1 MRAIEKTVFLFDEL
15 SDAAKEKA
23 REWFR
28 GGIAD
33 DNWWSESVIDHAK
46 HVGALIGFEVD
57 RVYWRG
63 FWSQGDGACWAG
75 SVTYYRGRP
84 SDVARECPQDAE
96 IQRIARAWLDLQ
108 RQNSNQVRGRVSAND
123 RYMRTSVSAYWADDR
138 EEDDDD
144 DGRIAYVEDD
154 ANQIASDFADWIY
167 RSLEKEYDYQMS
179 DECVDETIRANEYE
193 FDEDGKPA

>member
-1 MRAIEKTVFLFDEL
+1 MRVTEKTVYQFDEL
-15 SDAAKEKA
+15 DGAAREKA

-28 GGIAD
+28 ASSAHD
-33 DNWWSESVIDHAK
+33 DWGAESIIDHARRI
-46 HVGALIGFEVD
+46 GALIGFEVD

-108 RQNSNQVRGRVSAND
+108 RRNSNQVRGKVSAND
-123 RYMRTSVSAYWADDR
+123 RYMRTSVDAYC
-138 EEDDDD
+138 
-144 DGRIAYVEDD
+144 DGDE
-154 ANQIASDFADWIY
+154 ANQIVSDFADWIY
-167 RSLEKEYDYQMS
+167 RALESEYDYQMS
-179 DECVDETIRANEYE
+179 DGSVDETIRANEYE

>member
-1 MRAIEKTVFLFDEL
+1 MRVIEKTIYQFDEL

-57 RVYWRG
+57 EVYWRG

-75 SVTYYRGRP
+75 SVTYSTGCAAA
-84 SDVARECPQDAE
+84 VARECPQDSE
-96 IQRIARAWLDLQ
+96 IQRIARAWASLQ
-108 RQNSNQVRGRVSAND
+108 RRNFYQIRGRVSEND
-123 RYMRTSVSAYWADDR
+123 QYMRTSVDAYRTDDR
-138 EEDDDD
+138 EVI
-144 DGRIAYVEDD
+144 GEDD
-154 ANQIASDFADWIY
+154 ANRIVSEFADWIY
-167 RSLEKEYDYQMS
+167 RALESEYDYQMS
-179 DECVDETIRANEYE
+179 DGSVDETIRANEYE

>member
-1 MRAIEKTVFLFDEL
+1 MRVIEKTIYQFDEL

-57 RVYWRG
+57 EIYWRG

-75 SVTYYRGRP
+75 SVTY
-84 SDVARECPQDAE
+84 STDCAAAVARECPQDAE
-96 IQRIARAWLDLQ
+96 IQRIAQAWRDLQ
-108 RQNSNQVRGRVSAND
+108 RQNSCQIRGRVSANS
-123 RYMRTSVSAYWADDR
+123 RYMRTSVDA
-138 EEDDDD
+138 
-144 DGRIAYVEDD
+144 DD
-154 ANQIASDFADWIY
+154 ANRIVSEFADWIY
-167 RSLEKEYDYQMS
+167 RALEKG
-179 DECVDETIRANEYE
+179 YE

>member
-1 MRAIEKTVFLFDEL
+1 MRVIEKTIYQFDEL
-15 SDAAKEKA
+15 TDDAKERA

-28 GGIAD
+28 GIAD
-33 DNWWSESVIDHAK
+33 DWWSESVIDHAK

-57 RVYWRG
+57 EIYWRG

-75 SVTYYRGRP
+75 SVAYYRGRA

-96 IQRIARAWLDLQ
+96 IQRIAQAWQDLQ
-108 RQNSNQVRGRVSAND
+108 RQNSCQIRGRVSAND

-144 DGRIAYVEDD
+144 ANQIAYVEDD

-167 RSLEKEYDYQMS
+167 RSLEEEYDYQMS
-179 DECVDETIRANEYE
+179 DERVDETIRANEYE
-193 FDEDGKPA
+193 FDENGERA

>member
-1 MRAIEKTVFLFDEL
+1 MRVIEKTIYQFDEL

-28 GGIAD
+28 DALAD
-33 DNWWSESVIDHAK
+33 DWGAESVIDYAK
-46 HVGALIGFEVD
+46 HDGALIGFGVD
-57 RVYWRG
+57 RVCWRG

-96 IQRIARAWLDLQ
+96 IQRIARAWQDLQ
-108 RQNSNQVRGRVSAND
+108 RRNNNQVRGRVSAD
-123 RYMRTSVSAYWADDR
+123 YRHMRTSVSAYWADGSD
-138 EEDDDD
+138 
-144 DGRIAYVEDD
+144 EDD
-154 ANQIASDFADWIY
+154 ANQIVSEFADWIY

-179 DECVDETIRANEYE
+179 DERVDETIRANKYE
-193 FDEDGKPA
+193 FGENGEPA